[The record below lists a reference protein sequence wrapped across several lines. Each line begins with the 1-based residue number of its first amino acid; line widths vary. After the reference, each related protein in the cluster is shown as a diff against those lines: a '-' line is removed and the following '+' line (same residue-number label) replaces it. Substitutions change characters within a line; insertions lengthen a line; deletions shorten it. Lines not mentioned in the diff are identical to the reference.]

1 MPGPATH
8 ETHLP
13 CDRSAPRL
21 ARRWLSQQLNP
32 LGLDRELHDGAVLLV
47 SELVSDV
54 VLRARHAPVV
64 TMRVDAD
71 EIVVGV
77 EDAWADAPPL
87 DEHGAGTDGELC
99 RGEAGSTAPD
109 LADPGARDP
118 LSRTIV
124 DHVADRW
131 GSCDAPDGTR
141 VVWFALR
148 AAA

>member
-32 LGLDRELHDGAVLLV
+32 LGLDRDLHEGAVLLV

-71 EIVVGV
+71 EIMVGV
-77 EDAWADAPPL
+77 EDAWADDPPL
-87 DEHGAGTDGELC
+87 DGQE
-99 RGEAGSTAPD
+99 PD
-109 LADPGARDP
+109 PQEPGARNP

-131 GSCDAPDGTR
+131 GSCDTPDGTR
-141 VVWFALR
+141 ILWFVLQT
-148 AAA
+148 AA